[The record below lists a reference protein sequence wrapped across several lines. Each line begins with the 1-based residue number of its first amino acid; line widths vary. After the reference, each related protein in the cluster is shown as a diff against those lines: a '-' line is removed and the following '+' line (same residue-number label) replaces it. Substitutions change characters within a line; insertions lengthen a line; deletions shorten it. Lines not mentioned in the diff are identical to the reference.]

1 MYLISLLLLCEL
13 VPLRYEPETAN
24 VAVMD
29 GSSPR
34 IYLNIDA
41 APRISDYTWEKDGE
55 RITSNGRVSLT
66 VNSISFN
73 PVSRSDSGEYTVI
86 ATDSKGTGSA
96 TITLDVYCEFNNII
110 CLFFKI
116 CMQLLKH
123 IGTCV

>member
-1 MYLISLLLLCEL
+1 MCKL
-13 VPLRYEPETAN
+13 VPPRYEPDTAN
-24 VAVMD
+24 FAVMD

-66 VNSISFN
+66 VNSILFN

-86 ATDSKGTGSA
+86 ATDNRGTGSA
-96 TITLDVYCEFNNII
+96 TITLDVYCECKSVVYLYLKKYLYNNY
-110 CLFFKI
+110 
-116 CMQLLKH
+116 
-123 IGTCV
+123 